1 MPPPPPFGPGGRS
14 LSLAGEGLGESPCR
28 RGDIYCGAHYKYFV
42 LLPIVYIGNEF
53 DPPKDN
59 SLIFAI
65 DRITTKN
72 FKLLSVLLGQFS
84 VKQKEVIQVIC
95 DLAWL

>member
-1 MPPPPPFGPGGRS
+1 
-14 LSLAGEGLGESPCR
+14 
-28 RGDIYCGAHYKYFV
+28 V

-65 DRITTKN
+65 ERIKTKN

-84 VKQKEVIQVIC
+84 VKQKEVMQIIWHGSGQCCGSRRILTGT
-95 DLAWL
+95 DISES